1 MVEGIGMDKIPAT
14 LDIEYVDEI
23 RNVTDKESFQM
34 ARRLT
39 REEGLFVGGSSG
51 TIAAVALAV
60 ARELDDP
67 ERCVVTMLCDLGER
81 YLSKFHS
88 DEWMRENRML
98 EDERVEVAYLL
109 ERKARAEAPP
119 LIAIE
124 GDGTVREALRLMERY
139 NVSQIPVISDSEQL
153 GSLSEGA
160 LLNRVLA
167 EPEAIDRP
175 LSAYLEPPFPTVD
188 ESASMKLVIG
198 HLTSGDSALLVCR
211 GRQFVGILTKF
222 DVLHYVTNGGGL

>member
-1 MVEGIGMDKIPAT
+1 
-14 LDIEYVDEI
+14 
-23 RNVTDKESFQM
+23 
-34 ARRLT
+34 
-39 REEGLFVGGSSG
+39 
-51 TIAAVALAV
+51 
-60 ARELDDP
+60 
-67 ERCVVTMLCDLGER
+67 MLCDLGER

-98 EDERVEVAYLL
+98 EDERVEVGYLL
-109 ERKARAEAPP
+109 ERKARADSPP
-119 LIAIE
+119 LIAI
-124 GDGTVREALRLMERY
+124 DDRATVREALRLMEKY

-175 LSAYLEPPFPTVD
+175 LSGYLEAPFPTVD
-188 ESASMKLVIG
+188 ESASMKIVIG

-222 DVLHYVTNGGGL
+222 DVLHYVTNGGGS